1 MSGGVRLLAVAMLLV
16 ACNGVVTPTEEV
28 VELQVIPAEITLAP
42 GGTATLTATGRN
54 AAGAPLEGDVTWTS
68 SDPQVVTVS
77 AAGQLTAIAIGTA
90 SVEAEFKGN
99 GNAHG
104 RQKKEAKVKVE
115 DPIDPQIPPDE
126 EGPVEEPPPA
136 DPPPEDPPQAGDV
149 LIGASRFDVSSGY
162 PFTLS
167 TQHRVHAGDE
177 REELEPLRQYG
188 IYAVV
193 NLIGGKS
200 NYKNPDE
207 SFNVDMW
214 KAIIDEFDASII
226 QEFVDAGYV
235 VGNYILDEPHAGS
248 RWSGE
253 DVDPALVDE
262 AACYSKSIWPNLPT
276 VVRTH
281 PGWAVREEGAAHD
294 FQCVDI
300 WVAQYSARKGP
311 IDEYIAQNVAD
322 AQALGAGLVGGL
334 NVINGGDGS
343 SGIPSDYDPEA
354 WVMSGEE
361 LRTYGAAWLAE
372 PIVHLG
378 FWRWNNSEWYWALP
392 EITAAVEYLNTL

>member
-1 MSGGVRLLAVAMLLV
+1 MLAVAMLLV

-28 VELQVIPAEITLAP
+28 VELQVVPAEITLAP

-77 AAGQLTAIAIGTA
+77 SVGQLTAVAIGTA
-90 SVEAEFKGN
+90 SVEADFKGK

-149 LIGASRFDVSSGY
+149 LIGPSRFDVSSGY

-214 KAIIDEFDASII
+214 KAIIDEFDATII
-226 QEFVDAGYV
+226 QEFVDAGWV

-343 SGIPSDYDPEA
+343 SGIQSDYDPEA

>member
-1 MSGGVRLLAVAMLLV
+1 VSSVGR
-16 ACNGVVTPTEEV
+16 
-28 VELQVIPAEITLAP
+28 
-42 GGTATLTATGRN
+42 LTA
-54 AAGAPLEGDVTWTS
+54 V
-68 SDPQVVTVS
+68 
-77 AAGQLTAIAIGTA
+77 AIGTA
-90 SVEAEFKGN
+90 SVEADFKGK

-126 EGPVEEPPPA
+126 EGPVEEPPGEDPPPA

-149 LIGASRFDVSSGY
+149 LIGPSRFDVSSGY

-214 KAIIDEFDASII
+214 KAIIDEFDATII
-226 QEFVDAGYV
+226 QEFVDAGWV

-343 SGIPSDYDPEA
+343 SGIQSDYDPEA

>member
-1 MSGGVRLLAVAMLLV
+1 MLLV

-28 VELQVIPAEITLAP
+28 VELQVVPAEITLAP

-77 AAGQLTAIAIGTA
+77 SVGQLTAVAIGTA
-90 SVEAEFKGN
+90 SVEADFKGK

-149 LIGASRFDVSSGY
+149 LIGPSRFDVSSGY

-214 KAIIDEFDASII
+214 KAIIDEFDATII
-226 QEFVDAGYV
+226 QEFVDAGWV

-343 SGIPSDYDPEA
+343 SGIRSDYDPEA